1 MDSRWCTGAESNY
14 APIEGEICAIHW
26 AMDKFRYFL
35 IGHPDLHVAVDH
47 QPLLG
52 IVGGG
57 KDMSDVNNHRLIEFS
72 RKIAMFQPFTVI
84 HIPGTKNLAADA
96 GWATARECK

>member
-1 MDSRWCTGAESNY
+1 MRLLKGRSAQYTGQ
-14 APIEGEICAIHW
+14 
-26 AMDKFRYFL
+26 FL

-72 RKIAMFQPFTVI
+72 RKIAMFQPFTVM

-96 GWATARECK
+96 GLATARECK